1 DLIERE
7 LTDDIRS
14 GAVTDDSVG
23 LQLHWSI
30 IEEFGGTRQ
39 YLSNERNAVIR
50 FHGFDLDIHIH
61 IPSAEQQL
69 TRRCSHAADTR
80 LDRLVKC
87 VKDEGSNELTHAP
100 DRGLHHR
107 LEQI

>member
-1 DLIERE
+1 MIGIFRDLIERE

-61 IPSAEQQL
+61 IPAGGMPPFV
-69 TRRCSHAADTR
+69 A
-80 LDRLVKC
+80 LV
-87 VKDEGSNELTHAP
+87 
-100 DRGLHHR
+100 
-107 LEQI
+107 